1 MNSGY
6 SSRNVTQQDVPKMAT
21 GLSNKVPVSGNGDNQ
36 RSNDYLRLKRVN
48 NMISA
53 NATNGNDSTGKA
65 QQK

>member
-1 MNSGY
+1 
-6 SSRNVTQQDVPKMAT
+6 MAT
-21 GLSNKVPVSGNGDNQ
+21 GLSNKVPVNGCGDNQ

-53 NATNGNDSTGKA
+53 NATTGSGNDSTGKA